1 VRRTITQSGLDD
13 LLRGI
18 LQRGTRLVAPV
29 RKDHGVVF
37 EAVPSG
43 DDIEREYG
51 NTNVS
56 PKEIF
61 FPRCEPI
68 LEFQQ
73 EVDGPRLEGVQPD
86 APETVLFGVRPCDAA
101 GMAIL
106 EAVFDWDCRDEF
118 FLQRR
123 EATTLVALAC
133 TDPAETCFC
142 TATGG
147 GPASTDGSDLLISPT
162 DGDVL
167 LAEASTEKGEKLL
180 EDFSHLFGD
189 AEGVTKRVP
198 EMPDREDLTE
208 IGPAL
213 RGAFGREGWDEIG
226 RGCLGCGACSH
237 SCPTC
242 HCFDII
248 DEGDLEGGR
257 RLKIWDTC
265 ALKTFTL
272 HASGHNPRPS
282 QQARYRQRVL
292 HKFSYFPERFGRVMC
307 VGCGRCLVHCP
318 VGQDIYESALRLKD
332 G

>member
-1 VRRTITQSGLDD
+1 MRRSITHAGLDD

-18 LQRGTRLVAPV
+18 LERGARLIAPV
-29 RKDHGVVF
+29 RRDHGTVF
-37 EAVPSG
+37 EVVASLEE
-43 DDIEREYG
+43 IERESG

-68 LEFQQ
+68 LEFTQ
-73 EVDGPRLEGVQPD
+73 EVDGPRVEGVEPD
-86 APETVLFGVRPCDAA
+86 APETVLFGIRPCDAA

-106 EAVFDWDCRDEF
+106 EEVFDWDSRDEF
-118 FLQRR
+118 FLRRR
-123 EATTLVALAC
+123 EATTLLALAC

-142 TATGG
+142 TAVGC
-147 GPASTDGSDLLISPT
+147 GPASTDGSDLLITPT
-162 DGDVL
+162 GGDAL
-167 LAEASTEKGEKLL
+167 LAEASTEKGERLIA
-180 EDFSHLFGD
+180 EFSHLFGEAD
-189 AEGVTKRVP
+189 GMEKKVP
-198 EMPDREDLTE
+198 EMTHREDLTT

-213 RGAFGREGWDEIG
+213 QSAFGREGWDEIG
-226 RGCLGCGACSH
+226 RGCLGCGACAH
-237 SCPTC
+237 TCPTC

-248 DEGDLEGGR
+248 DEGDLRGGR

-265 ALKTFTL
+265 ALKVFTL
-272 HASGHNPRPS
+272 HASGHNPRGT
-282 QQARYRQRVL
+282 QQARFRQRVL

-332 G
+332 